1 MKILFATNNPSKLE
15 LYKNMFRNTDYEIV
29 CLKDLDIIHDV
40 IEDGNN
46 PTENALKKAREYQSI
61 SNIITI
67 SEDSGLYLEGLE
79 DKKQP
84 GTHVR
89 RDENGNDLTDDQIL
103 EKYVK
108 IAKENGGQ
116 IKGKWLKSI
125 AIVDNNKV
133 EYVYEYDVEK
143 IFTDRISERRHKGF
157 PLDSI
162 SITPEYNKYTIDLT
176 DEENEMLLK
185 KNREKMYNYVINV
198 LKNITSIN

>member
-15 LYKNMFRNTDYEIV
+15 LYRNMFRNTDYEIV

-46 PTENALKKAREYQSI
+46 PTENALKKAREYQQI
-61 SNIITI
+61 SNMITI
-67 SEDSGLYLEGLE
+67 SDDTGLYLEGLE
-79 DKKQP
+79 DNKQP
-84 GTHVR
+84 GTHIR
-89 RDENGNDLTDDQIL
+89 RDENGNNLTDDEIL
-103 EKYVK
+103 ERYVK
-108 IAKENGGQ
+108 IAKDNGGQ
-116 IKGKWLKSI
+116 IKGKWIKSI
-125 AIVDNNKV
+125 AIVDNNKM

-143 IFTDRISERRHKGF
+143 IFTDKISEKRHKGY

-176 DEENEMLLK
+176 DKENEMLLK
-185 KNREKMYNYVINV
+185 KNNEKMYKYVINV